1 MTGIFP
7 INKGD
12 PMTNDISPLLKRLG
26 DKYNFT
32 DKIIES
38 GYKSIFDIIRTPR
51 HLFLEKYNSNHQVAD
66 IYDTA
71 NSYAIQISHKFRQ
84 QHYIHN
90 TYTSRQ
96 VDRKFLRQHYVNNT
110 YARSYSSLSLKEV
123 PQYQSLFQDNWQQY
137 CPNGAP
143 EANNSPVAYLAEIYK
158 LAMDI
163 ESNADA
169 EAIKID
175 ERRADLAHL
184 ILDEVSINQEISA
197 LSLVN
202 TMLSQRLEAMLKQQ
216 GKTNL
221 SSYDLLANVRYP
233 FQLPY
238 DYAQNQI
245 NLTFDNRKLFCLKMM
260 QQTDKSY
267 PYFLKSNLN
276 TANGEFVTPLAN
288 QLGISQQKIINE
300 PLKPSNRQFYRD
312 NYGVNSAGLLELLSI
327 FTAQTA
333 LSVAEVEQLLCVKGI
348 STNKGAALEQ
358 NNVRLSQNVLNLGL
372 PAAPYRYGAVFI
384 NGPKAKESDFLHLYR
399 EFVSND
405 NLPQAVNKLS
415 GVNHERFDRLNRMI
429 RLWKWIK
436 LPVDKID
443 LLVTATMWAEGDAN
457 KQLQMNENTLRMLGI
472 FHHWSKKYH
481 ISPDDFA
488 ALIYQITPFSMGKDI
503 PFFDQIFN
511 LSSLF
516 DAPLVIDDREF
527 YSETKQDDNIINKL
541 CAGLKIKEKD
551 FSLLAPLVAESMGK
565 KSLTCSLSV
574 VSAFYRIVQLSRI
587 LGLTPQEGV
596 VLLTLIGGNKVL
608 KQVTGIPYL
617 SQSGNNRQTD
627 ILDIMIAMEQTIEWL
642 RINKLSVGTLQL
654 FLLSANEVVMTGN
667 AAQVAFI
674 NQVGLHRNSESLTLE
689 SLSSNTLPALD
700 DNGNLIDWLTPCQTV
715 LNAVSH
721 QKYGLVKH
729 NVNIIDE
736 INKAI
741 KNILLDDKV
750 KVFITEQWAAI
761 INQSQS
767 AQNAISA
774 SMLANA
780 FQLSQPFPLF
790 ILNWIG
796 SSSYDFLLKS
806 FELFDKKNL
815 QPEMISQD
823 YLILMYDLSRYIS
836 VIKTFRLSTVMLHH
850 FSEHP
855 EWFGCQNTQL
865 SLSVIY
871 YFSRYRDWIK
881 LVASLDNAED
891 KILRYLELV
900 NTNNQSNDKTN
911 MVKILTELLSWQ
923 RDEVLLANSHII
935 GKEDNTA
942 KTLAEIDIMMRLKF
956 WSEEM
961 ALSMHSLL
969 ATININ
975 AHSSYQDYKL
985 VGVAMVATL

>member
-1 MTGIFP
+1 
-7 INKGD
+7 
-12 PMTNDISPLLKRLG
+12 MTNDISPLLKRLG

-96 VDRKFLRQHYVNNT
+96 VDRKFLRQHYVHNT

-288 QLGISQQKIINE
+288 QLGIPQQKIINE

-443 LLVTATMWAEGDAN
+443 LLVTATMRAEGDAN

-689 SLSSNTLPALD
+689 SLSSNILPALD

-761 INQSQS
+761 INQAQS

>member
-1 MTGIFP
+1 M
-7 INKGD
+7 N
-12 PMTNDISPLLKRLG
+12 NDISPLLEKLG
-26 DKYNFT
+26 NKYNFT
-32 DKIIES
+32 GKIIES

-51 HLFLEKYNSNHQVAD
+51 NVFLAKYNSEHQAAD

-71 NSYAIQISHKFRQ
+71 NSYAIQIARKFRQ
-84 QHYIHN
+84 QHYTH
-90 TYTSRQ
+90 
-96 VDRKFLRQHYVNNT
+96 HT
-110 YARSYSSLSLKEV
+110 YARSYSSLSLKGG

-137 CPNGAP
+137 CQNGAP

-163 ESNADA
+163 ELNAEA

-175 ERRADLAHL
+175 KRRPDLAHL
-184 ILDEVSINQEISA
+184 ILDDVSINQEITT

-202 TMLSQRLEAMLKQQ
+202 TMLSQRLEDKLKQQ
-216 GKTNL
+216 GKANL

-245 NLTFDNRKLFCLKMM
+245 NLTFDNKKLFCLDMM

-276 TANGEFVTPLAN
+276 TAHGEFVVPLAN
-288 QLGISQQKIINE
+288 QLETSQQKIINE
-300 PLKPSNRQFYRD
+300 PLNPSNSQFYQD
-312 NYGVNSAGLLELLSI
+312 NYGVNNEKLLELLST
-327 FTAQTA
+327 FTTQTS
-333 LSVAEVEQLLCVKGI
+333 LSVAEVEQLLCIKGI
-348 STNKGAALEQ
+348 STNKGGALEQ
-358 NNVRLSQNVLNLGL
+358 NNVRLSQNVRNLNIS
-372 PAAPYRYGAVFI
+372 AAPYSYGAVFI
-384 NGPKAKESDFLHLYR
+384 NGPNAKESDFLHLYR
-399 EFVSND
+399 EFVSNV
-405 NLPQAVNKLS
+405 NLPQEVNKLS

-429 RLWKWIK
+429 RLWKWVS

-443 LLVTATMWAEGDAN
+443 LLVTSAMRAEGDSN

-481 ISPDDFA
+481 ISPDEFA
-488 ALIYQITPFSMGKDI
+488 ALIYQITPFSTGTAI

-511 LSSLF
+511 SSALF
-516 DAPLVIDDREF
+516 DAPLVIDDSEF
-527 YSETKQDDNIINKL
+527 YSETKQDDIIISKL
-541 CAGLKIKEKD
+541 CAGLKIEAKD
-551 FSLLAPLVAESMGK
+551 FALLAPLVAESMGK
-565 KSLTCSLSV
+565 KSLTCSLPV
-574 VSAFYRIVQLSRI
+574 ISAFHRIVQLSRI

-608 KQVTGIPYL
+608 KQVAGIPYL

-627 ILDIMIAMEQTIEWL
+627 ILDIMIAMEQATEWL

-654 FLLSANEVVMTGN
+654 FLLPANEVVMTGN

-674 NQVGLHRNSESLTLE
+674 NQVGLHRNSEILTLE
-689 SLSSNTLPALD
+689 SLSSNTFPALD
-700 DNGNLIDWLTPCQTV
+700 NNGDLIDWITPRQTI

-721 QKYGLVKH
+721 QKYGLVKPD
-729 NVNIIDE
+729 VNIIDE
-736 INKAI
+736 VNKSI
-741 KNILLDDKV
+741 KSILLDEKV
-750 KVFITEQWAAI
+750 KVSITEQWAAI
-761 INQSQS
+761 IIQTQS

-774 SMLANA
+774 SMLVNA

-815 QPEMISQD
+815 QPEMIDQD
-823 YLILMYDLSRYIS
+823 YLILMYDLSRYIA
-836 VIKTFRLSTVMLHH
+836 VIKTFQLSTVMLNH

-871 YFSRYRDWIK
+871 YFSRYRDWMQ
-881 LVASLDNAED
+881 LAACLNNAED
-891 KILRYLELV
+891 KILRYLQLV
-900 NTNNQSNDKTN
+900 NTDGQNNDKAN
-911 MVKILTELLSWQ
+911 IVKILTELLSWQ
-923 RDEVLLANSHII
+923 RDEVLLANSYVV

-942 KTLAEIDIMMRLKF
+942 KTLAEIDTMMRIKI

-961 ALSMHSLL
+961 ALSMSSLL

-975 AHSSYQDYKL
+975 DHSSYEDYKQ
-985 VGVAMVATL
+985 VGIAMISTL

>member
-1 MTGIFP
+1 
-7 INKGD
+7 
-12 PMTNDISPLLKRLG
+12 MTNDISPLLKRLG

-96 VDRKFLRQHYVNNT
+96 VDRKFLRQRYVHNT

-184 ILDEVSINQEISA
+184 MLDEVSINQEISA

-300 PLKPSNRQFYRD
+300 PLKPSNSQFYRD
-312 NYGVNSAGLLELLSI
+312 NYGVNSVGLLELLSI

-348 STNKGAALEQ
+348 STNKGGTLEQ

-372 PAAPYRYGAVFI
+372 PAAPYHYGAVFI

-443 LLVTATMWAEGDAN
+443 LLVTATMRAEGDAN

-472 FHHWSKKYH
+472 FHHWRKKYH

-596 VLLTLIGGNKVL
+596 VILTLIGGNKVL
-608 KQVTGIPYL
+608 KQVTDIPYL

-654 FLLSANEVVMTGN
+654 FLLPANEVIMTGN

-689 SLSSNTLPALD
+689 SLSSNILPALD
-700 DNGNLIDWLTPCQTV
+700 DNGNLIDWLIPRQTV

-761 INQSQS
+761 INQAQS

-871 YFSRYRDWIK
+871 YLSRYRDWIK

-923 RDEVLLANSHII
+923 RDEVLSANSHII

-975 AHSSYQDYKL
+975 AHSSYQDYKQ
-985 VGVAMVATL
+985 VGIAMVATL

>member
-1 MTGIFP
+1 MMGIFP

-96 VDRKFLRQHYVNNT
+96 VDRKFLRQRYVHNT

-184 ILDEVSINQEISA
+184 MLDEVSINQEISA

-300 PLKPSNRQFYRD
+300 PLKPSNKQFYRD

-348 STNKGAALEQ
+348 STNKGGTLEQ

-372 PAAPYRYGAVFI
+372 PAAPYHYGAVFI

-443 LLVTATMWAEGDAN
+443 LLVTATMRAEGDAN

-527 YSETKQDDNIINKL
+527 YSEKKQDDNIINKL

-596 VLLTLIGGNKVL
+596 VILTLIGGNKVL
-608 KQVTGIPYL
+608 KQVTGMPYL

-654 FLLSANEVVMTGN
+654 FLLPANEVIMTGN

-674 NQVGLHRNSESLTLE
+674 NQVGLHRNSEILTLE
-689 SLSSNTLPALD
+689 SLSSNILPALD
-700 DNGNLIDWLTPCQTV
+700 DNDNLIDWLTPRQTV

-736 INKAI
+736 INKTI
-741 KNILLDDKV
+741 KSILLDDKI
-750 KVFITEQWAAI
+750 KVSITEQWAAI
-761 INQSQS
+761 INQAQS

-923 RDEVLLANSHII
+923 RDEVLSANSHII

-975 AHSSYQDYKL
+975 AHSSYQDYKQ
-985 VGVAMVATL
+985 VGIAMVATL

>member
-1 MTGIFP
+1 
-7 INKGD
+7 
-12 PMTNDISPLLKRLG
+12 MTNDISPLLKRLG

-96 VDRKFLRQHYVNNT
+96 VDRKFLRQRYVHNT

-184 ILDEVSINQEISA
+184 MLDEVSINQEISA

-300 PLKPSNRQFYRD
+300 PLKPSNKQFYRD

-348 STNKGAALEQ
+348 STNKGGTLEQ

-372 PAAPYRYGAVFI
+372 PAAPYHYGAVFI

-443 LLVTATMWAEGDAN
+443 LLVTATMRAEGDAN

-527 YSETKQDDNIINKL
+527 YSEKKQDDNIINKL

-596 VLLTLIGGNKVL
+596 VILTLIGGNKVL
-608 KQVTGIPYL
+608 KQVTGMPYL

-654 FLLSANEVVMTGN
+654 FLLPANEVIMTGN

-674 NQVGLHRNSESLTLE
+674 NQVGLHRNSEILTLE
-689 SLSSNTLPALD
+689 SLSSNILPALD
-700 DNGNLIDWLTPCQTV
+700 DNDNLIDWLTPRQTV

-736 INKAI
+736 INKTI
-741 KNILLDDKV
+741 KSILLDDKI
-750 KVFITEQWAAI
+750 KVSITEQWAAI
-761 INQSQS
+761 INQAQS

-923 RDEVLLANSHII
+923 RDEVLSANSHII

-975 AHSSYQDYKL
+975 AHSSYQDYKQ
-985 VGVAMVATL
+985 VGIAMVATL

>member
-1 MTGIFP
+1 
-7 INKGD
+7 
-12 PMTNDISPLLKRLG
+12 MTNDISPLLKRLG

-96 VDRKFLRQHYVNNT
+96 VDRKFLRQRYVHNT

-184 ILDEVSINQEISA
+184 MLDEVSINQEISA

-300 PLKPSNRQFYRD
+300 PLKPSNKQFYRD

-348 STNKGAALEQ
+348 STNKGGALEQ

-372 PAAPYRYGAVFI
+372 PAAPYHYGAVFI
-384 NGPKAKESDFLHLYR
+384 NGPKAKGSDFLHLYR

-443 LLVTATMWAEGDAN
+443 LLVTATMRAEGDAN

-596 VLLTLIGGNKVL
+596 VILTLIGGNKVL

-654 FLLSANEVVMTGN
+654 FLLPANEVIMTGN

-674 NQVGLHRNSESLTLE
+674 NQVGLHRNSEILTLE
-689 SLSSNTLPALD
+689 SLSSNILPALD
-700 DNGNLIDWLTPCQTV
+700 DNDNLIDWLTPRQTV

-736 INKAI
+736 INKTI
-741 KNILLDDKV
+741 KNILLDDKI
-750 KVFITEQWAAI
+750 KVSITEQWAAI
-761 INQSQS
+761 INQAQS

-796 SSSYDFLLKS
+796 LSSYDFLLKS

-871 YFSRYRDWIK
+871 YLSRYRDWIK

-923 RDEVLLANSHII
+923 RDEVLSANSHII

-975 AHSSYQDYKL
+975 AHSSYQDYKQ
-985 VGVAMVATL
+985 VGIAMVATL

>member
-1 MTGIFP
+1 M
-7 INKGD
+7 NH
-12 PMTNDISPLLKRLG
+12 DISPLLETLG
-26 DKYNFT
+26 NKYNFT
-32 DKIIES
+32 DKIIEL
-38 GYKSIFDIIRTPR
+38 GYKSVFDIIRTPR
-51 HLFLEKYNSNHQVAD
+51 NLFLAKYNSEHQAED

-71 NSYAIQISHKFRQ
+71 NSYAIQIARKFRQ
-84 QHYIHN
+84 QHYTH
-90 TYTSRQ
+90 
-96 VDRKFLRQHYVNNT
+96 HT
-110 YARSYSSLSLKEV
+110 YARSYSSLSLKEG

-137 CPNGAP
+137 CPNSAP

-163 ESNADA
+163 ESNAGS

-175 ERRADLAHL
+175 ERRSDLAHL
-184 ILDEVSINQEISA
+184 MLDEVSINQEITT

-216 GKTNL
+216 GKANL

-245 NLTFDNRKLFCLKMM
+245 NLTFDNRKFFCLEMM

-276 TANGEFVTPLAN
+276 TANGEFVTPLVN
-288 QLGISQQKIINE
+288 QLGISQQKIISE
-300 PLKPSNRQFYRD
+300 PLNPSNNQFYQD
-312 NYGVNSAGLLELLSI
+312 NYGVNNAALLELLSN
-327 FTAQTA
+327 FTTQTS
-333 LSVAEVEQLLCVKGI
+333 LSVAEVEQLLCIKGI

-358 NNVRLSQNVLNLGL
+358 NNVRLSSNVPKLNI
-372 PAAPYRYGAVFI
+372 PAAPYNYGAVFI
-384 NGPKAKESDFLHLYR
+384 NGSNAKESDFLHLSR
-399 EFVSND
+399 EFVSSG
-405 NLPQAVNKLS
+405 NLQQEVNKLS
-415 GVNHERFDRLNRMI
+415 GVSHERFDRLNRMI
-429 RLWKWIK
+429 RLWKWVN

-443 LLVTATMWAEGDAN
+443 LLVTATMRAEGDKN
-457 KQLQMNENTLRMLGI
+457 KQLQMNDNTLRMLGI

-488 ALIYQITPFSMGKDI
+488 ALIYQITPFSTGAAI

-511 LSSLF
+511 SSSLF
-516 DAPLVIDDREF
+516 AAPLVIDDSKF
-527 YSETKQDDNIINKL
+527 YSEIKQDDTIISKL
-541 CAGLKIKEKD
+541 CAGLKIEAST
-551 FSLLAPLVAESMGK
+551 FALLAPLVAESIGK
-565 KSLTCSLSV
+565 KSLTCSLPV

-608 KQVTGIPYL
+608 KQVAGIPYL
-617 SQSGNNRQTD
+617 LPSGNNRQTD
-627 ILDIMIAMEQTIEWL
+627 ILDIMIAMEQATEWL
-642 RINKLSVGTLQL
+642 AKNKLSVGALQL
-654 FLLSANEVVMTGN
+654 FLLPANEVVMTGN
-667 AAQVAFI
+667 ASQVAFI
-674 NQVGLHRNSESLTLE
+674 NQVGLHRDSESLTLE

-700 DNGNLIDWLTPCQTV
+700 NNGDLINWLTPRQTV

-721 QKYGLVKH
+721 QKYGLVKPD
-729 NVNIIDE
+729 VNITNE

-741 KNILLDDKV
+741 KSILLDEKV
-750 KVFITEQWAAI
+750 KVSITEQWAAI
-761 INQSQS
+761 ITQTQS
-767 AQNAISA
+767 AQHAISA

-806 FELFDKKNL
+806 FELFDNKNL
-815 QPEMISQD
+815 QPEMIGQD

-836 VIKTFRLSTVMLHH
+836 AIKTFQLSTVMLNH

-855 EWFGCQNTQL
+855 ERFGCKNTQF
-865 SLSVIY
+865 SLSIIY
-871 YFSRYRDWIK
+871 YFSRYRDW
-881 LVASLDNAED
+881 LQLAASLDNAED
-891 KILRYLELV
+891 KILRYLQLV
-900 NTNNQSNDKTN
+900 NTDGQNNDKAN

-923 RDEVLLANSHII
+923 SDEVLLAHSYII
-935 GKEDNTA
+935 GKKDNRV
-942 KTLAEIDIMMRLKF
+942 KTLAEIDTMMRLKV

-961 ALSMHSLL
+961 ALSMRLLL

-975 AHSSYQDYKL
+975 AHSSYEDYKQ
-985 VGVAMVATL
+985 VGAAMVATL

>member
-1 MTGIFP
+1 M
-7 INKGD
+7 N
-12 PMTNDISPLLKRLG
+12 NDISPLLEKLG
-26 DKYNFT
+26 NKYNFT

-51 HLFLEKYNSNHQVAD
+51 NLFLAKYNSEHQAAD

-71 NSYAIQISHKFRQ
+71 NSYAIQIARKFRQ
-84 QHYIHN
+84 QHYTH
-90 TYTSRQ
+90 
-96 VDRKFLRQHYVNNT
+96 HT
-110 YARSYSSLSLKEV
+110 YARNYSSLSLKGG

-163 ESNADA
+163 ELNAEA

-175 ERRADLAHL
+175 KRRPDLAHL
-184 ILDEVSINQEISA
+184 ILDDVSINQEITT

-202 TMLSQRLEAMLKQQ
+202 TMLSQRLEDTLKQQ
-216 GKTNL
+216 GKANL
-221 SSYDLLANVRYP
+221 SSYDLLTNVRYP

-245 NLTFDNRKLFCLKMM
+245 NLTFDNKKLFCLDMM
-260 QQTDKSY
+260 HQTDKSY
-267 PYFLKSNLN
+267 PYFIKSNLN
-276 TANGEFVTPLAN
+276 TAHGEFVVPLAN
-288 QLGISQQKIINE
+288 QLGTSQQKIINE
-300 PLKPSNRQFYRD
+300 PLNPSNSQFYQD
-312 NYGVNSAGLLELLSI
+312 NYGVNNEKLLELLST
-327 FTAQTA
+327 FTTQTS
-333 LSVAEVEQLLCVKGI
+333 LSVAEVEQLLCIKGI

-358 NNVRLSQNVLNLGL
+358 NNVRLSQNVRNLNI
-372 PAAPYRYGAVFI
+372 PAAPYSYGAVFI
-384 NGPKAKESDFLHLYR
+384 NGPNAKESDFLHLYR
-399 EFVSND
+399 EFVSNV
-405 NLPQAVNKLS
+405 NLPQEVNKLS
-415 GVNHERFDRLNRMI
+415 GVNHGRFDRLNRMI
-429 RLWKWIK
+429 RLWKWMR

-443 LLVTATMWAEGDAN
+443 LLVTATMRAEGDKN
-457 KQLQMNENTLRMLGI
+457 KQLQMNDNTLRMLGI

-488 ALIYQITPFSMGKDI
+488 ALIYQITPFSTGVAT

-511 LSSLF
+511 SSALF
-516 DAPLVIDDREF
+516 DAPLVIDDSEF
-527 YSETKQDDNIINKL
+527 YSETKQDDIIISKL
-541 CAGLKIKEKD
+541 CVGLKIEAKD
-551 FSLLAPLVAESMGK
+551 FALLAPLVAESMGK
-565 KSLTCSLSV
+565 KSLTCSLLV
-574 VSAFYRIVQLSRI
+574 ISAFYRIVQLSRI

-608 KQVTGIPYL
+608 KQVAGIPYL
-617 SQSGNNRQTD
+617 SQSGNNRKTD
-627 ILDIMIAMEQTIEWL
+627 ILDIMIAMEQATEWL
-642 RINKLSVGTLQL
+642 AKNKLSVGTLQL
-654 FLLSANEVVMTGN
+654 FLLPENEVVMTGN

-700 DNGNLIDWLTPCQTV
+700 NNGDLINWLTPRQTV

-721 QKYGLVKH
+721 QKYGLVKPD
-729 NVNIIDE
+729 VNITDE

-741 KNILLDDKV
+741 KSILLDEKV
-750 KVFITEQWAAI
+750 KVSITAQWAAI
-761 INQSQS
+761 IIQTQS

-796 SSSYDFLLKS
+796 TSSYDFLLKS
-806 FELFDKKNL
+806 FELFDNKNL
-815 QPEMISQD
+815 QPEVIDQD
-823 YLILMYDLSRYIS
+823 YLILMYDLSRYIA
-836 VIKTFRLSTVMLHH
+836 VIKTFQLSTVMLNH

-865 SLSVIY
+865 SLSVVY
-871 YFSRYRDWIK
+871 YFSRYRDWMQ
-881 LVASLDNAED
+881 LAAPLNNAED
-891 KILRYLELV
+891 KILRYLQLV
-900 NTNNQSNDKTN
+900 NTDGKNNDKAN
-911 MVKILTELLSWQ
+911 IVKILTELLSWQ
-923 RDEVLLANSHII
+923 RDEVLLANSYVV

-942 KTLAEIDIMMRLKF
+942 KTLAEIDTMMRLKV

-961 ALSMHSLL
+961 ALSMRSLL

-975 AHSSYQDYKL
+975 AHSSYEDYKQ
-985 VGVAMVATL
+985 VGIAMISTL

>member
-1 MTGIFP
+1 
-7 INKGD
+7 
-12 PMTNDISPLLKRLG
+12 MTNDISPLLKRLG

-96 VDRKFLRQHYVNNT
+96 VDRKFLRQHYVHNT

-288 QLGISQQKIINE
+288 QLGIFQQKIINE

-348 STNKGAALEQ
+348 STNKEAALEQ

-443 LLVTATMWAEGDAN
+443 LLVTATMRAEGDAN

-689 SLSSNTLPALD
+689 SLSSNILPALD

-761 INQSQS
+761 INQAQS

>member
-1 MTGIFP
+1 M
-7 INKGD
+7 NH
-12 PMTNDISPLLKRLG
+12 DISPLLKKIG
-26 DKYNFT
+26 NKYNFT
-32 DKIIES
+32 DKIIEL
-38 GYKSIFDIIRTPR
+38 GYKSIFDLIRMPR
-51 HLFLEKYNSNHQVAD
+51 NLFVEKYNSDHQAED

-71 NSYAIQISHKFRQ
+71 NSYAIQIARKFRQ
-84 QHYIHN
+84 QHYTH
-90 TYTSRQ
+90 
-96 VDRKFLRQHYVNNT
+96 NT

-163 ESNADA
+163 ESNAGV
-169 EAIKID
+169 EAIKMD
-175 ERRADLAHL
+175 DRRSDLAHL
-184 ILDEVSINQEISA
+184 MLDEVSINQEIST

-300 PLKPSNRQFYRD
+300 PLKPSNKQFYRD

-327 FTAQTA
+327 FTTQTA

-372 PAAPYRYGAVFI
+372 PAAPYRYGAIFI

-443 LLVTATMWAEGDAN
+443 LLVTATMRAEGDAN

-472 FHHWSKKYH
+472 FHHWRKKYH

-516 DAPLVIDDREF
+516 DEPLVIDDREF

-654 FLLSANEVVMTGN
+654 FLLPANEVIMTGN
-667 AAQVAFI
+667 AAQVVFI

-689 SLSSNTLPALD
+689 SLSSNILPALD
-700 DNGNLIDWLTPCQTV
+700 DNGNLIDWLTPRQTV

-761 INQSQS
+761 INQAQS

-796 SSSYDFLLKS
+796 SNSYDFLLKS

-836 VIKTFRLSTVMLHH
+836 VIKTFQLSTVMLNH

-855 EWFGCQNTQL
+855 ERFGCQNTQL

-871 YFSRYRDWIK
+871 YFSRYRDWMQ

-900 NTNNQSNDKTN
+900 NKNNQNNDKTN

-923 RDEVLLANSHII
+923 SDEVLLANSYII
-935 GKEDNTA
+935 GKEENTV
-942 KTLAEIDIMMRLKF
+942 KTLAEIDIMMRLKV

-961 ALSMHSLL
+961 ALSMRSLL

-975 AHSSYQDYKL
+975 AHSSYEDYKQ
-985 VGVAMVATL
+985 VGTMMVATL

>member
-1 MTGIFP
+1 M
-7 INKGD
+7 NH
-12 PMTNDISPLLKRLG
+12 DISPLLKKIG
-26 DKYNFT
+26 NKYNFT
-32 DKIIES
+32 DKIIEL
-38 GYKSIFDIIRTPR
+38 GYKSIFDLIRMPR
-51 HLFLEKYNSNHQVAD
+51 NLFVEKYNSDHQAAG

-71 NSYAIQISHKFRQ
+71 NSYAIQIARKFRQ
-84 QHYIHN
+84 QHYTH
-90 TYTSRQ
+90 
-96 VDRKFLRQHYVNNT
+96 NT
-110 YARSYSSLSLKEV
+110 YARSYSSLSLKEG

-163 ESNADA
+163 ESNAGA
-169 EAIKID
+169 EAIKMD
-175 ERRADLAHL
+175 DRRSDLAHL
-184 ILDEVSINQEISA
+184 MLDDVSINQEVST

-221 SSYDLLANVRYP
+221 SSNDLLASVRYP

-245 NLTFDNRKLFCLKMM
+245 NLTFDNKKLFCLEMI

-276 TANGEFVTPLAN
+276 TANGEFVASLAN
-288 QLGISQQKIINE
+288 QLGIYQRKIINE
-300 PLKPSNRQFYRD
+300 PLNTPNSQFYQD
-312 NYGVNSAGLLELLSI
+312 NYGVNNAELLELLST
-327 FTAQTA
+327 FTTQTA
-333 LSVAEVEQLLCVKGI
+333 LSVAEVEQLLCIKGI
-348 STNKGAALEQ
+348 STNKEAALEQ
-358 NNVRLSQNVLNLGL
+358 NNVRLSQHVLNLGI
-372 PAAPYRYGAVFI
+372 PEAPYSYGAVFI
-384 NGPKAKESDFLHLYR
+384 NGPNAKESDFLHLYR
-399 EFVSND
+399 EFVSSG
-405 NLPQAVNKLS
+405 NLPQEVNKLS

-429 RLWKWIK
+429 RLWKWVNF
-436 LPVDKID
+436 PVDKID
-443 LLVTATMWAEGDAN
+443 LLVTSTMRAEGDEN
-457 KQLQMNENTLRMLGI
+457 KQLQMNDNTLRMLGI

-488 ALIYQITPFSMGKDI
+488 ALIYQITPFSTGTAI

-511 LSSLF
+511 SSSLF
-516 DAPLVIDDREF
+516 DTPLVIDDREF
-527 YSETKQDDNIINKL
+527 YSETKQDDKIISKL
-541 CAGLKIKEKD
+541 CAGLKIEAKD
-551 FSLLAPLVAESMGK
+551 FALLAPLVAESIGK
-565 KSLTCSLSV
+565 KSLTCSLAV
-574 VSAFYRIVQLSRI
+574 ISAFYRIVRLSRI
-587 LGLTPQEGV
+587 FGLTPQEGV

-608 KQVTGIPYL
+608 KQVAGMPYL

-627 ILDIMIAMEQTIEWL
+627 ILDIMIAMEQATEWL

-654 FLLSANEVVMTGN
+654 FLLPANEVVMTGN

-674 NQVGLHRNSESLTLE
+674 NQVGLHRNSESLMLE
-689 SLSSNTLPALD
+689 SLSENILPALD
-700 DNGNLIDWLTPCQTV
+700 NNGDLIDWLTLRQTV

-721 QKYGLVKH
+721 QKYGLVKPD
-729 NVNIIDE
+729 VNINDE

-741 KNILLDDKV
+741 KSILLDEKV
-750 KVFITEQWAAI
+750 KVSITEQWAAI
-761 INQSQS
+761 ITQTQS

-836 VIKTFRLSTVMLHH
+836 VIKTFQLSTVMLNH

-855 EWFGCQNTQL
+855 ERFGCQNTQL

-871 YFSRYRDWIK
+871 YFSRYRDWMQ
-881 LVASLDNAED
+881 LVASLDNEED

-911 MVKILTELLSWQ
+911 MVKILSELLSWQ
-923 RDEVLLANSHII
+923 SDEVLLANSYII
-935 GKEDNTA
+935 GKEENTV
-942 KTLAEIDIMMRLKF
+942 KTLAEIDIMMRLKV

-961 ALSMHSLL
+961 ALSMRSLL

-975 AHSSYQDYKL
+975 AHSSYEDYKQ
-985 VGVAMVATL
+985 VGAAMVATL

>member
-1 MTGIFP
+1 M
-7 INKGD
+7 NH
-12 PMTNDISPLLKRLG
+12 DISPLLEKLG
-26 DKYNFT
+26 NKYNFT

-38 GYKSIFDIIRTPR
+38 DYKSIFDIIRIPR
-51 HLFLEKYNSNHQVAD
+51 NLFLAKYNSEHQAAD

-71 NSYAIQISHKFRQ
+71 NSYAIQIARKFRQ
-84 QHYIHN
+84 QHYTH
-90 TYTSRQ
+90 
-96 VDRKFLRQHYVNNT
+96 HT
-110 YARSYSSLSLKEV
+110 YARSYSSLSLKEN

-137 CPNGAP
+137 CPNSAP

-163 ESNADA
+163 EINAEA

-175 ERRADLAHL
+175 KRRPDLAHL
-184 ILDEVSINQEISA
+184 ILDDVSINQEITT

-202 TMLSQRLEAMLKQQ
+202 TMLSQRLEDMLKQQ
-216 GKTNL
+216 GKANL
-221 SSYDLLANVRYP
+221 SSYDLLVNVRYP

-245 NLTFDNRKLFCLKMM
+245 NLTFDNKKLFCLEMM

-276 TANGEFVTPLAN
+276 TANGEFVVPLAN
-288 QLGISQQKIINE
+288 QLGISQQKIISE
-300 PLKPSNRQFYRD
+300 PLNSSNSQFYQD
-312 NYGVNSAGLLELLSI
+312 NYGVNNEKLLELLST
-327 FTAQTA
+327 FTTQTS
-333 LSVAEVEQLLCVKGI
+333 LSVAEVEQLLCIKGI

-358 NNVRLSQNVLNLGL
+358 NNVRLSQNVRNLTM
-372 PAAPYRYGAVFI
+372 PAAPYSYGAIFI
-384 NGPKAKESDFLHLYR
+384 NGPNAKESDFLHLYR
-399 EFVSND
+399 EFVSNV
-405 NLPQAVNKLS
+405 NLPQEVNKLS
-415 GVNHERFDRLNRMI
+415 GVSHERFDRLNRMI
-429 RLWKWIK
+429 RLWKWVN

-443 LLVTATMWAEGDAN
+443 LLVTSTMRAEGDAN

-488 ALIYQITPFSMGKDI
+488 ALIYQITPFSTGADI

-511 LSSLF
+511 SSALF
-516 DAPLVIDDREF
+516 DTPLVIDDSEF
-527 YSETKQDDNIINKL
+527 YSEKKQDDIIISKL
-541 CAGLKIKEKD
+541 CAGLKIEAKD
-551 FSLLAPLVAESMGK
+551 FSLLAPLVAESIGK
-565 KSLTCSLSV
+565 KSLTCSLAV
-574 VSAFYRIVQLSRI
+574 ISAFYRIVQLSRI

-608 KQVTGIPYL
+608 KQVAGIPYL

-627 ILDIMIAMEQTIEWL
+627 ILDIMIAMEQATEWL
-642 RINKLSVGTLQL
+642 AKNKLSVGTLQL
-654 FLLSANEVVMTGN
+654 LLLPANEVVMTGN
-667 AAQVAFI
+667 AAQIAFI

-700 DNGNLIDWLTPCQTV
+700 NNGDLINWLTPRQTV

-721 QKYGLVKH
+721 QKYGLVKPD
-729 NVNIIDE
+729 VNITDE

-741 KNILLDDKV
+741 KSILLDDKV
-750 KVFITEQWAAI
+750 KLSIAEQWTAI
-761 INQSQS
+761 ITQTQS

-806 FELFDKKNL
+806 FELFDNKNL
-815 QPEMISQD
+815 QPEMIDQD
-823 YLILMYDLSRYIS
+823 YLILMYDLSRYIA
-836 VIKTFRLSTVMLHH
+836 VIKTFQLSTVMLNH

-855 EWFGCQNTQL
+855 EWFGCQSTQL

-871 YFSRYRDWIK
+871 YFSRYRDWMQ
-881 LVASLDNAED
+881 LAASLDNSED
-891 KILRYLELV
+891 KILRYLQLV
-900 NTNNQSNDKTN
+900 NTDGQNNDKAN

-923 RDEVLLANSHII
+923 SDEVILANSYVV

-942 KTLAEIDIMMRLKF
+942 KTLAEIDTMMRLKV

-961 ALSMHSLL
+961 ALSMRSLL

-975 AHSSYQDYKL
+975 AHSSYEDYKQ
-985 VGVAMVATL
+985 VGTAIVATL

>member
-1 MTGIFP
+1 M
-7 INKGD
+7 NY
-12 PMTNDISPLLKRLG
+12 DISPLLKKIG
-26 DKYNFT
+26 NKYNFT
-32 DKIIES
+32 DKIMES
-38 GYKSIFDIIRTPR
+38 GYKSIFDIIRIPR

-66 IYDTA
+66 IYDMA
-71 NSYAIQISHKFRQ
+71 NSYAIQIARKFRQ
-84 QHYIHN
+84 QHYNH
-90 TYTSRQ
+90 
-96 VDRKFLRQHYVNNT
+96 NT
-110 YARSYSSLSLKEV
+110 YARNYSSLSLKEG

-137 CPNGAP
+137 CQNGAP

-163 ESNADA
+163 ESNSDA

-175 ERRADLAHL
+175 VRRSDLAHL
-184 ILDEVSINQEISA
+184 MLDEVSINQEISA

-202 TMLSQRLEAMLKQQ
+202 TMLSQRLEVILKQQ

-221 SSYDLLANVRYP
+221 SSYDLLANIRYP

-260 QQTDKSY
+260 QQTDKRY

-276 TANGEFVTPLAN
+276 TANGEFFSPLAN
-288 QLGISQQKIINE
+288 QLGIYQQKIINE
-300 PLKPSNRQFYRD
+300 PLNPSNSQFYRD
-312 NYGVNSAGLLELLSI
+312 NYGVNSADLLELLSTFI
-327 FTAQTA
+327 AQTT
-333 LSVAEVEQLLCVKGI
+333 LSVAEVEQLLCIKGI
-348 STNKGAALEQ
+348 STNKGGTLEQ
-358 NNVRLSQNVLNLGL
+358 NNVRLSQNVLNLGIA
-372 PAAPYRYGAVFI
+372 AAPYRYGAVFI
-384 NGPKAKESDFLHLYR
+384 NGPNAKESDFLHLYR
-399 EFVSND
+399 EFASSD
-405 NLPQAVNKLS
+405 NLLQVVNKLS

-443 LLVTATMWAEGDAN
+443 LLVTATMRAEGDAN
-457 KQLQMNENTLRMLGI
+457 KQLQMNENTLRMLSI

-488 ALIYQITPFSMGKDI
+488 ALIYQITPFSTGTAI

-516 DAPLVIDDREF
+516 DAPLVIDEREF
-527 YSETKQDDNIINKL
+527 YSETKQDDTIISKL
-541 CAGLKIKEKD
+541 CAGLKIEAKD
-551 FSLLAPLVAESMGK
+551 FSLLAPLVAESIGE
-565 KSLTCSLSV
+565 KSLTCSLPV

-596 VLLTLIGGNKVL
+596 VILTLIGGNKVL
-608 KQVTGIPYL
+608 KQVTGMPYL

-654 FLLSANEVVMTGN
+654 FLLPANEVIMTGN

-689 SLSSNTLPALD
+689 SLSSNILPALD
-700 DNGNLIDWLTPCQTV
+700 DNSDLIDWLTPRQTV

-721 QKYGLVKH
+721 QKYGLVKPD
-729 NVNIIDE
+729 VNITDE

-741 KNILLDDKV
+741 KSILLNDKV
-750 KVFITEQWAAI
+750 KVSITEQWAAVI
-761 INQSQS
+761 TQAQS

-871 YFSRYRDWIK
+871 YFSRYRDWMK

-923 RDEVLLANSHII
+923 RDEVLSANSHII

-975 AHSSYQDYKL
+975 AHSSYEDYKQ
-985 VGVAMVATL
+985 VGTAMVATL